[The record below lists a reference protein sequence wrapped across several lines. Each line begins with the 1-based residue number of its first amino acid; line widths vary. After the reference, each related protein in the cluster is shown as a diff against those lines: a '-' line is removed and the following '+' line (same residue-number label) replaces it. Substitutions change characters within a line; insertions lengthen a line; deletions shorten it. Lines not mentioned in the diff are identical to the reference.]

1 VAEQTVEGVRNA
13 EDGTVFGCEKPGQSV
28 DAAVDAAMREEAR
41 WEALF
46 GFRRAARFFGVQRAV
61 RKS

>member
-1 VAEQTVEGVRNA
+1 VRNA